1 MNDKIVT
8 RKTEALVKRILI
20 FAALVLVAAPVGART
35 QDWSTSVTAKLAAK
49 ASKTVDVN
57 LDQSMLKFACQFL
70 DQKDADEAKAKK
82 ICGNMQGIYVHS
94 FEFDKEGSYSEED
107 IAILRAP
114 LKEPQWSR
122 IVNVRSKEDG
132 ENVEVYFKKE
142 GAKFT
147 GLVVIATEPTSLT
160 FVNIMGPIDPEDIT
174 ELGGQFGIPDLEVTH
189 DGKDKDK
196 DKDTPKS
203 KSKDKT
209 NDKNKDK
216 ESDKDE
222 KGEDQ

>member
-1 MNDKIVT
+1 M
-8 RKTEALVKRILI
+8 RRILI
-20 FAALVLVAAPVGART
+20 LAMVALAAPMGARG
-35 QDWSTSVTAKLAAK
+35 QDWSEPVTSKLAAK

-70 DQKDADEAKAKK
+70 DQKDADQAQAKK
-82 ICGNMQGIYVHS
+82 ICSNMQGIYVHN
-94 FEFDKEGSYSEED
+94 FEFEKEGEYTQED
-107 IAILRAP
+107 IAVLRAP
-114 LKEPQWSR
+114 LTDPPWSR
-122 IVNVRSKEDG
+122 IVNVRSKQDN

-160 FVNIMGPIDPEDIT
+160 FVNIMGPIDPEDIAK
-174 ELGGQFGIPDLEVTH
+174 LGGQFGIPELEVTH

-196 DKDTPKS
+196 SKDKDKTKDSDKDKDKDKEKDKDT
-203 KSKDKT
+203 
-209 NDKNKDK
+209 
-216 ESDKDE
+216 